1 MTYTADWDS
10 LSNYRVP
17 QWYSDARFGIFIHF
31 GIYSVPAYANEW
43 YSRNMYIQG
52 TREFEHHVKT
62 YGPHK
67 DFGYKDFIPMFKA
80 EKFNADEWADLFQKA
95 GAKYVVPVAE
105 HHDGFQMYK
114 SKISKWNA
122 YEMGPKID
130 YLGELKKSVEKK
142 GMRLGA
148 SSHRIEHW
156 FFMSHGRDFESDI
169 NDSITKDSLYWP
181 AMKEPEDHYDL
192 YAEPTPTKEFM
203 EDWLLRTKEII
214 DNYHPEV
221 LYFDWW
227 IQEACLKPYLREMAA
242 YYYNEME
249 KIGKVGVIN
258 YKHDAFPFGVAVP
271 DVERGQMALA
281 QPFIWQ
287 TDTAIGRRSWCYTI
301 DNEYKD
307 SEEIV
312 CNLIDAVAKNG
323 NMLLNVGPKPD
334 GTISDEDK
342 KTLLGIGKWLSEN
355 GEAIYNSKPY
365 RVAEEGPT
373 KMAGGQFTDKQKI
386 NYTPEDIRFTVAHGN
401 IYVHVLK
408 CADNGEYIVKS
419 LGTQKDAA
427 SSTGFSGIIRGI
439 KVLANDSPVTFER
452 KDDGLHLKTDYKS
465 EMPVVFKIEML

>member
-156 FFMSHGRDFESDI
+156 FLMSHGRDFECYI

-287 TDTAIGRRSWCYTI
+287 TDTAIGRHSWCYTI

-386 NYTPEDIRFTVAHGN
+386 NYTPEDIRFTAAHGN

-408 CADNGEYIVKS
+408 CADNGE
-419 LGTQKDAA
+419 KDAA

-465 EMPVVFKIEML
+465 DMPVVFKIEML